1 MSETTKTISLEKT
14 NLEAHVDLCAER
26 YNRLETRLDMIE
38 KRLEDVSTKISSSHG
53 SMIKVL
59 VGSAATV
66 IAGLLSTVVV
76 LLISMNG

>member
-1 MSETTKTISLEKT
+1 MTEKTLSLEKT

-26 YNRLETRLDMIE
+26 YHRLETRLDVIE
-38 KRLEDVSTKISSSHG
+38 KRLDDVSDKSTSSHG

>member
-1 MSETTKTISLEKT
+1 MTEKTLSLEKT

-26 YNRLETRLDMIE
+26 YHRLETRLDVIE
-38 KRLEDVSTKISSSHG
+38 KRLDDVSSKITSSHG

>member
-1 MSETTKTISLEKT
+1 MTEKTLSLEKT

-26 YNRLETRLDMIE
+26 YHRLETRLDVIE
-38 KRLEDVSTKISSSHG
+38 KRLDDVSSKITSSHG
-53 SMIKVL
+53 SMVKVL